1 MAAIYHPPS
10 AAGNGFT
17 AFALDSDADT
27 IGGRNHNMADHHEE
41 EQLGKLY
48 DARAAR
54 RLIRYLMPYRRVV
67 IVALVLT
74 VGLNLVRQVGPLL
87 TKWAIDDYVKPASEG
102 AMGLDQAFRG
112 ITILSVVYILSLAVT
127 LGVGYFQDVL
137 LNTIGQRVMYDL
149 REQIFA
155 KLQSIE
161 VAFYDSNPVGRLITR
176 LTTDVDALNEL
187 FTSGLVE
194 VLGDVV
200 LIAGALGMMFYF
212 DWRLAI
218 VSLTVVPLLIAATA
232 WFRRGAREG
241 FRQVRTKIARL
252 NAFTQEH
259 ISGAQTVQLFNR
271 ERKALAQ
278 FSDINAAHLKA
289 NIDTIFYYAVF
300 YPLVNLISAIGI
312 AAIVWYG
319 GGQVIQNAITIGTL
333 VAFLQYTQRLWQ
345 PIQDIS
351 DKYNVFQ
358 AAVVASERIFRLLDS
373 EDKITSPEH
382 PRLPETLTESL
393 IATDG
398 RAIGRIEF
406 RNVWFAYKDEDW
418 VLKDI
423 SFTVEP
429 GESVAFV
436 GATGSGKTT
445 ITNLLMRFYDIQ
457 RGEILLDGVDI
468 RHWDLRKLR
477 ENFAVVLQDVFL
489 FSGDI
494 AGNIRLGNE
503 TIDESRVEWAARE
516 VRASNFIEKLPDR
529 YAAKVWERG
538 AGFSVGQK
546 QLISFARALA
556 FDPRILILDEA
567 TSSIDTETEQL
578 IQQAIERLMV
588 GRTSL
593 VIAHRLS
600 TIQRVNKIIVLH
612 KGEIREM
619 GSHQELLAH
628 RGVYYKLYQ
637 LQYKEQALVAASD

>member
-1 MAAIYHPPS
+1 
-10 AAGNGFT
+10 
-17 AFALDSDADT
+17 
-27 IGGRNHNMADHHEE
+27 MADHHEE

-48 DARAAR
+48 DAGAAR
-54 RLIRYLMPYRRVV
+54 RLIRYLAPYKRTVA
-67 IVALVLT
+67 VALALT
-74 VGLNLVRQVGPLL
+74 VGLNLTRQVGPLL

-102 AMGLDQAFRG
+102 AMGLDGAFHG
-112 ITILSVVYILSLAVT
+112 ITILSLVYILSLAVT

-149 REQIFA
+149 REQIFG
-155 KLQSIE
+155 KLQTIE
-161 VAFYDSNPVGRLITR
+161 VAFYDANPVGRLITR

-212 DWRLAI
+212 NWRLAL
-218 VSLTVVPLLIAATA
+218 VSLTVVPLLVAATA

-271 ERKALAQ
+271 EEKALGQ
-278 FSDINAAHLKA
+278 FSGINSAHLKA
-289 NIDTIFYYAVF
+289 NIDTIFYFAVF
-300 YPLVNLISAIGI
+300 YPLVNLISAVGI
-312 AAIVWYG
+312 AAIIWYG
-319 GGQVIQNAITIGTL
+319 GGKVIQNAITVGTL

-358 AAVVASERIFRLLDS
+358 AAVVASERVFRLLDTP
-373 EDKITSPEH
+373 DRITSPEH
-382 PRLPETLTESL
+382 PRLPLTG
-393 IATDG
+393 A
-398 RAIGRIEF
+398 RAVGRIEF
-406 RNVWFAYKDEDW
+406 RNVCFAYKDEDW
-418 VLKDI
+418 VLKDV
-423 SFTVEP
+423 SFTVAP
-429 GESVAFV
+429 GDSVAFV

-445 ITNLLMRFYDIQ
+445 ITNLLMRLYDIQ
-457 RGEILLDGVDI
+457 RGQILLDGVDI
-468 RHWDLRKLR
+468 REWDLRRLR

-489 FSGDI
+489 FSGDV
-494 AGNIRLGNE
+494 AGNIRLGAE
-503 TIDESRVEWAARE
+503 AIDDARVEWAARE
-516 VRASNFIEKLPDR
+516 VRAAGFIEKLPHR
-529 YAAKVWERG
+529 YATKVWERG
-538 AGFSVGQK
+538 AGLSVGQK

-578 IQQAIERLMV
+578 IQQAIERLMAD
-588 GRTSL
+588 RTAL

-619 GSHQELLAH
+619 GNHQELLAR
-628 RGVYYKLYQ
+628 RGIYYKLYQ
-637 LQYKEQALVAASD
+637 LQYKEQSLIAAGD